1 LTTRNGT
8 AMTVHDSVSDDQR
21 SAESSPETRSSV
33 RKRSNKSTTVGGAAL
48 AILIAVYAIV
58 QPVLNDRFGW
68 QLPGVQ
74 QFAQN
79 DGAAVAEK
87 DEKRPEKKEAVR
99 TEDTPAPDVKEQAA
113 TESKPKPGSGPL
125 ANVRTKTSSQ
135 PQKTAPAESVA
146 NDSLLY
152 GILAD
157 QGNDRFLSPAGLL
170 YVPGS
175 QEGHRLKHVERH
187 TIDDPGRPGSHGVF
201 DGGMATALVTI
212 DKAYRK
218 AKTGSQTSTHEE
230 GGRTIYTVDMGARVG
245 YVGGSDGKRRKN
257 PMARRVRLVLERNRV
272 ITAYPM

>member
-1 LTTRNGT
+1 
-8 AMTVHDSVSDDQR
+8 MTVHDSQSEDQR
-21 SAESSPETRSSV
+21 PAEPARKPASTA
-33 RKRSNKSTTVGGAAL
+33 RKRPNKSTTVGGVAL
-48 AILIAVYAIV
+48 AVLVAVYAV
-58 QPVLNDRFGW
+58 AQPVLNERFGW

-79 DGAAVAEK
+79 DEPVVAEK
-87 DEKRPEKKEAVR
+87 REKKPEL
-99 TEDTPAPDVKEQAA
+99 TTPKTTPLKAEKPPKVVD
-113 TESKPKPGSGPL
+113 SKPKTGSGPL
-125 ANVRTKTSSQ
+125 ANVRSKESTSSTR
-135 PQKTAPAESVA
+135 PTVPPPAKTPPAE
-146 NDSLLY
+146 DSLLY

-157 QGNDRFLSPAGLL
+157 QGSDRFLSPAGLM

-187 TIDDPGRPGSHGVF
+187 TVDDPGRPGSHGVF
-201 DGGMATALVTI
+201 DGGMASALATI

-218 AKTGSQTSTHEE
+218 AKTGSQTSKQEE
-230 GGRTIYTVDMGARVG
+230 DGRTIYTVDMGSRVG

>member
-1 LTTRNGT
+1 
-8 AMTVHDSVSDDQR
+8 MTIQDSPPDEHRTPVP
-21 SAESSPETRSSV
+21 AKEFGAN
-33 RKRSNKSTTVGGAAL
+33 RKKRAGKPKTVGGAAL
-48 AILIAVYAIV
+48 ALLIATYAIA
-58 QPVLNDRFGW
+58 QPVLNEQFGW
-68 QLPGVQ
+68 QLPGIQ

-87 DEKRPEKKEAVR
+87 DEKKPETA
-99 TEDTPAPDVKEQAA
+99 PAEISPASV
-113 TESKPKPGSGPL
+113 SKPPTAIAPKPKTGTGPL
-125 ANVRTKTSSQ
+125 ANLRSKQSPQ
-135 PQKTAPAESVA
+135 PKQAPTAAPVSEET
-146 NDSLLY
+146 LLF

-170 YVPGS
+170 YVLGS

-187 TIDDPGRPGSHGVF
+187 TFDAPGRPGSHGVF
-201 DGGMATALVTI
+201 DGGMATALATI

-218 AKTGSQTSTHEE
+218 AKTGSQTSKQEE
-230 GGRTIYTVDMGARVG
+230 DGRTIYTVDMGARVG

>member
-1 LTTRNGT
+1 MLGT
-8 AMTVHDSVSDDQR
+8 SKVLDENRPRRTIQSKTA
-21 SAESSPETRSSV
+21 
-33 RKRSNKSTTVGGAAL
+33 GGVAL
-48 AILIAVYAIV
+48 AILVAAYAIA
-58 QPVLNDRFGW
+58 QPVLNERFGW

-79 DGAAVAEK
+79 DGPAVVENK
-87 DEKRPEKKEAVR
+87 PERQEVVPG
-99 TEDTPAPDVKEQAA
+99 EDSPASTVKQPSQGAA
-113 TESKPKPGSGPL
+113 TSKSGSGPL
-125 ANVRTKTSSQ
+125 ANVRSKTSSQ
-135 PQKTAPAESVA
+135 SQKTPPSDSVA
-146 NDSLLY
+146 TGSLLY

-187 TIDDPGRPGSHGVF
+187 TVDDPGRPGSHGVF
-201 DGGMATALVTI
+201 DGGMETTLVMI

-218 AKTGSQTSTHEE
+218 AKTGSQTSKQED
-230 GGRTIYTVDMGARVG
+230 GGRTIYTVDMGTRVG
-245 YVGGSDGKRRKN
+245 YVGGSDGKRRRN